1 MYHVTPSYTP
11 DQIDQEFEDVEAE
24 ITSAR
29 KQLITESAS
38 STTQLATGDNLNNY
52 TTGGTYCVP
61 FDSVAA
67 GISNMPRSASG
78 RLIVIERTSV
88 YITQFYLPSTS
99 AEMIYMRNYN
109 NGTWTNWKE
118 INQGTSTGTIA
129 KASRVT
135 SGTLDLA
142 SCTKT
147 GNVVNVSGRIHT
159 ITSNTVTAS
168 GTFFVIP
175 SGFRPPSGVT
185 YYGSG
190 YLNTSDGISSPLVCA
205 IYSDGSV
212 SLSYSSNKYA
222 SQVGFSA
229 CYPLV

>member
-11 DQIDQEFEDVEAE
+11 EQIDQEIEDVETE
-24 ITSAR
+24 IASAR

-38 STTQLATGDNLNNY
+38 STTQITTGSDLNNY

-61 FDSVAA
+61 FDSVAS

-78 RLIVIERTSV
+78 RLIVVERTSV

-99 AEMIYMRNYN
+99 AEIIYIRNYN
-109 NGTWTNWKE
+109 NGTWTTWKE
-118 INQGTSTGTIA
+118 NNFGTSTGTIT
-129 KASRVT
+129 KATRVT
-135 SGTLDLA
+135 SGTLDMTM
-142 SCTKT
+142 CRKT
-147 GNVVNVSGRIHT
+147 GNIVNVSGRIHS
-159 ITSNTVTAS
+159 ISSNSVTAS

-190 YLNTSDGISSPLVCA
+190 YLNTSDGVLAPLLCA

-212 SLSYSSNKYA
+212 SISYSSNKYT